1 MYGFPVCEPHVQ
13 QLSVLTQGTES
24 TILSREIEIYSQ
36 KILYKNE
43 FFSDFWPERIEV
55 FETHFL

>member
-55 FETHFL
+55 F